1 MAATSAEVAAGVDR
15 WWLQWIRS
23 CSTWSLSVSRAHVL
37 LKRGPKTMIFA
48 AKWAS
53 YVGKKNE
60 LFSVA
65 DFLTKPH
72 GPSTLILGCALIGW
86 VCGVA
91 RAGSQLAAKLAAK
104 AKFVRKPHSG
114 RRAPQGSRNRGEYVA
129 RIILGSC
136 WDLRLTIH
144 RLNSWIVSSK

>member
-1 MAATSAEVAAGVDR
+1 MGTSRVAGCLYRCHTALKSKAE
-15 WWLQWIRS
+15 
-23 CSTWSLSVSRAHVL
+23 
-37 LKRGPKTMIFA
+37 
-48 AKWAS
+48 
-53 YVGKKNE
+53 KKIHFDTG
-60 LFSVA
+60 LC
-65 DFLTKPH
+65 PH
-72 GPSTLILGCALIGW
+72 W
-86 VCGVA
+86 VVCGVA

-144 RLNSWIVSSK
+144 RLNS